1 MLLDTNP
8 GFQPF
13 GFAGGLY
20 DRDTGLVRFG
30 ARDYD
35 PDTGRWTAKD
45 PILFAGGDANLYGY
59 VQNDPVNWVD
69 PFGLE
74 CQEVEPTLPQEP
86 GLEPVCVE
94 CVILPILRAP
104 KLLSL
109 IFKVASNNSTE
120 PNNGWPKTRAE
131 LEADLINKGYIN
143 KGTSPNDYTTYKGPD
158 GRTVTVKP
166 DGEVIVTQRVWAAD
180 GSRKFPQRQD
190 YNGRPLPDQSHS
202 TGHYVK

>member
-1 MLLDTNP
+1 
-8 GFQPF
+8 
-13 GFAGGLY
+13 
-20 DRDTGLVRFG
+20 
-30 ARDYD
+30 
-35 PDTGRWTAKD
+35 
-45 PILFAGGDANLYGY
+45 
-59 VQNDPVNWVD
+59 
-69 PFGLE
+69 
-74 CQEVEPTLPQEP
+74 LPQEP

-166 DGEVIVTQRVWAAD
+166 DGEVIELSEYGRRMAAE
-180 GSRKFPQRQD
+180 
-190 YNGRPLPDQSHS
+190 NSHS
-202 TGHYVK
+202 DKTIMADPCLINPIQQATMLSSLYGKNIALA